1 MTDKSTYGKLKKSVT
16 IEKNIPSKPVVEVKI
31 LDKYEFQLK
40 LDEIE
45 SLVNDKNYAKAAEIA
60 DTINWR
66 KVRNISTLMMIGE
79 VYQQTKRY
87 EDCKDILLS
96 AYERSPIGKKI
107 IYRLAE
113 IAIEAGQL
121 EEAKE
126 YYDEFVDIAPHD
138 SGKYVLR
145 YRISQAKKEPY
156 TEQIKI
162 LNDFKD
168 QEYTEEWAYELAY
181 LYHKAGMTDKC
192 IESCDE
198 LILWFGDGPYVEK
211 ALELK
216 MLYQPL
222 SPEQEEK
229 YKEFRRN
236 RSGIIE
242 VRPQEQFHSG
252 EIVTKPLEIPEV
264 QVNAGL
270 LNTQN
275 LQEEIAKGMQQIME
289 ATEKETVSDT
299 MDSIKKLVE
308 DIPYLQPLLQDEPAD
323 EPEPDYETDAEI
335 DRSINLNFQEL
346 LAEESDGQIS
356 MSLPQQTAIERQIT
370 GQLTIEDILAEWEKT
385 KRAAEAA
392 MEDAQ
397 QRKLESAKAKALHE
411 AEDMMER
418 LSAVIP
424 QLDAGATTKELVEQA
439 YENPTGETVEAAV
452 GAMQSVNAKLQE
464 EIDRLSSTEEPVDID
479 FEQSIVSEI
488 ESEIQA
494 ELQEEH
500 PQQTTDA
507 SEMEEE
513 DAAEIEAEIEAELDT
528 EAALDAKLQAV
539 TEQAV
544 PHVTR
549 EIERPELMRATKEFP
564 DLTSILKKDP
574 FQSKASELVD
584 PDLEEEAGEETGQQL
599 SGEAFGNPELEA
611 VGDDGASHMNASPGE
626 NTDDGTDSSMAKVM
640 SDWELIKNM
649 PKDPTTPLPEID
661 LDVLDEIEIKPGK
674 KFQPIKKL
682 EPAMAED
689 FSYFMK
695 VDQMENRIC
704 KALNECAEHM
714 LYTATSDKG
723 NLIIEGAAGCGK
735 TKIATC
741 FVKALE
747 TLTEKKAKQ
756 VGKINGDVLN
766 HKDIASVMS
775 KISGECLIIE
785 HAGEISKETA
795 MRLASFL
802 AGDLKGT
809 FVILEDDRDGIKKA
823 LSKDEKFAACFT
835 SQIVVPY
842 FTNDELVEF
851 AITYAKEMGYTIE
864 NMALLALHTKINNI
878 QRLDEATTLVEVK
891 EIVDEAI
898 DRAERGG
905 IKKVFGIITAR
916 RYDEE
921 DYIVLREKDFKD

>member
-16 IEKNIPSKPVVEVKI
+16 IEKNIPSKPVVEVNI

-45 SLVNDKNYAKAAEIA
+45 SLVNDKNYAKAAELA

-264 QVNAGL
+264 QVNAGI

-275 LQEEIAKGMQQIME
+275 LQEEIAKGIQQIME

-308 DIPYLQPLLQDEPAD
+308 DIPYLQPLLQDEPAG

-464 EIDRLSSTEEPVDID
+464 EIDRLSATEEETADID
-479 FEQSIVSEI
+479 FEQSIVSNI

-494 ELQEEH
+494 ELQEKH
-500 PQQTTDA
+500 PEQTTG
-507 SEMEEE
+507 EPEPEEE
-513 DAAEIEAEIEAELDT
+513 AAAEIGAEPEG

-539 TEQAV
+539 TEHAA

-584 PDLEEEAGEETGQQL
+584 PDILTNTEQTAEKQFKSVGEEV
-599 SGEAFGNPELEA
+599 SENS
-611 VGDDGASHMNASPGE
+611 ASSIENDASTESAG
-626 NTDDGTDSSMAKVM
+626 DGTDDSIAKVM

-766 HKDIASVMS
+766 HKDIASVMG